1 MEVFSKKNSSN
12 SHFPKG
18 DGMVVVALNQNLQSK
33 FVLKNAFAQKITVVL
48 GIINMNCRSGF
59 RKSLRGAHTA
69 MLIDRVSDKKR
80 SDFFCL

>member
-1 MEVFSKKNSSN
+1 MMIIKHPIKKYILEPSFEIFNNVSFHLVEVFSKKNSSN

-48 GIINMNCRSGF
+48 GTINMNC
-59 RKSLRGAHTA
+59 
-69 MLIDRVSDKKR
+69 
-80 SDFFCL
+80 